1 MKMILITCF
10 FTFLQALDQK
20 SVFPPRCFCRP
31 PPVLTPPGENFIHIP
46 VIPPGCEPKTTP
58 PGCKTLTPSGGTPPP
73 PRVEKTPCT
82 CMAYE
87 KGNTSRAEYKH
98 SPCLQKPLLPLANP
112 SSLPRLLPPISSW
125 MYLGRSCLH
134 VAKYECSA
142 PLRLVDDDEG
152 QGDGGSGGRGRKK

>member
-73 PRVEKTPCT
+73 PPGGKNPVHMYGSVGTIRVTFLKSGQLLGCWLHLASGHTDVL
-82 CMAYE
+82 
-87 KGNTSRAEYKH
+87 NTR
-98 SPCLQKPLLPLANP
+98 
-112 SSLPRLLPPISSW
+112 
-125 MYLGRSCLH
+125 
-134 VAKYECSA
+134 
-142 PLRLVDDDEG
+142 LRL
-152 QGDGGSGGRGRKK
+152 RWMM